1 MTTIAMTSNTT
12 TIIRVELFGIPRS
25 RAGVAK
31 TTSQGTRLGEVLVDL
46 ESRFPGLAETCIEG
60 GELRPGYVCNLG
72 GDRFVRDVNVP
83 LAAGDV
89 VLLLS
94 ADAGG

>member
-1 MTTIAMTSNTT
+1 MDNTVE
-12 TIIRVELFGIPRS
+12 VELFGIPRR

-31 TTSQGTRLGEVLVDL
+31 TTATGSRLGEVLIDL
-46 ESRFPGLAETCIEG
+46 ESRFPGLAESCIEQ

-72 GDRFVRDVNVP
+72 GDRFVRDPNAK

>member
-1 MTTIAMTSNTT
+1 MDNTIQ
-12 TIIRVELFGIPRS
+12 VELFGIPRS

-31 TTSQGTRLGEVLVDL
+31 TSSRGSRLGEVLVDL
-46 ESRFPGLAETCIEG
+46 ETRFPGLAESCIEQG
-60 GELRPGYVCNLG
+60 QLRPGYVCNLG
-72 GDRFVRDVNVP
+72 GDRFVRDPEAP

>member
-1 MTTIAMTSNTT
+1 MHNAIE
-12 TIIRVELFGIPRS
+12 VELFGIPRS

-31 TTSQGTRLGEVLVDL
+31 TTAQGERLGEVLGDL
-46 ESRFPGLAETCIEG
+46 EARFPGLAESCIEG
-60 GELRPGYVCNLG
+60 GQLKPGYVCNVG
-72 GDRFVRDVNVP
+72 GQRFVTDPQLP